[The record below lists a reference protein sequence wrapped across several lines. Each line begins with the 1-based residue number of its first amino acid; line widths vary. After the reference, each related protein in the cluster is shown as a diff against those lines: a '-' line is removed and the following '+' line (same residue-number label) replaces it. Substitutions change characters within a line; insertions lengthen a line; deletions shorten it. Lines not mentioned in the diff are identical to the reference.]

1 MSQVQLKSVS
11 ELMAQRNKISAE
23 IFSIEKNITD
33 GNTVMLLEESLNL
46 LHRVGEG
53 LLERHYHESGRA
65 FTVYV
70 SRIRGVKNI
79 RLSEYNYSDDYVP
92 HIIVKVTSPSGYL
105 LPAEINLEGKLYPV
119 KFIESRNFKES
130 LDY

>member
-1 MSQVQLKSVS
+1 MHPQELKSVS
-11 ELMAQRNKISAE
+11 QLIAERNKINAE

-33 GNTVMLLEESLNL
+33 TNTVMLLEESLNL
-46 LHRVGEG
+46 LYRVGEG

-65 FTVYV
+65 FTVYT
-70 SRIRGVKNI
+70 SKIRGVKNL

-92 HIIVKVTSPSGYL
+92 HIIVKVTSPAGYL
-105 LPAEINLEGKLYPV
+105 LPAEINLEGKLYPI
-119 KFIESRNFKES
+119 KFIESRNFEES